1 MEIIFKRDGKG
12 SNCKVNVGMSI
23 EAKVFDEIEQ
33 LAERNGLKKAHLL
46 RAFFLRGL
54 AAYRRDGKL
63 SESTDTEVRSYARM
77 SVQPAP
83 ELSGARE

>member
-12 SNCKVNVGMSI
+12 SSCKVNVGMSI
-23 EAKVFDEIEQ
+23 EATVFDEIEE

-54 AAYRRDGKL
+54 AAYRRDGKF
-63 SESTDTEVRSYARM
+63 SESTTDADLYARM
-77 SVQPAP
+77 TVPLTP
-83 ELSGARE
+83 ELSEARE